1 MLGRRRGIVSA
12 LSILFVGVT
21 LSLSSHQTLPTNSCL
36 TLKITVDNF
45 RYHPNYFLIMVFLR
59 KSRLISWQL
68 LWHFEG
74 FCYNYQKTEASFAG
88 WKIHSASMC
97 INGYILLFSILWG
110 FFYNPKI
117 LFLYF
122 SVSVIFWCKSIWL
135 ICGKDCVLIFGFW

>member
-88 WKIHSASMC
+88 WKIHSASVC

-110 FFYNPKI
+110 FFITQKSFFYI
-117 LFLYF
+117 FLFQLSF
-122 SVSVIFWCKSIWL
+122 DADQF
-135 ICGKDCVLIFGFW
+135 D